1 MATKVFLEWENVN
14 FTWDNLDMLW
24 EDVSILID
32 VEKVVRKGGGLGSYI
47 RGNPWDQTRKEL
59 GEEKTKKFI
68 RLVCRVNDLEYE
80 DVIDPNPKIKVTAE
94 HIQKTFNESIK
105 VGVKIDLQK

>member
-1 MATKVFLEWENVN
+1 MSTKVFLEWERVN
-14 FTWDNLDMLW
+14 TTWDNLDQVW
-24 EDVSILID
+24 EDVHILIE
-32 VEKVVRKGGGLGSYI
+32 VAEVVKRGGGISSYVK
-47 RGNPWDQTRKEL
+47 GNPWDQTRREL
-59 GEEKTKKFI
+59 GDEKTKKFI

-105 VGVKIDLQK
+105 VGVKIDF